1 MFFKTRYR
9 KIALRNGSFNLVSSL
24 IVVRVLTERFS
35 SPSGKRVQQ
44 RLFQSHIPAL
54 FLAQSRHPSL
64 SISSRFVE
72 IKRSHPAPVK
82 IFIPTCLIRVG
93 VLRVPSVTWSDFL
106 FFIPCPI
113 SIPFLTLIPH
123 TAKRILDSPLAPA
136 RTVIQSLILAIL
148 CQS

>member
-1 MFFKTRYR
+1 MFFKTRYL

-24 IVVRVLTERFS
+24 TVIGS
-35 SPSGKRVQQ
+35 SQNASHHQAGSHQ

-136 RTVIQSLILAIL
+136 RTVIHSLILAIL